1 MMDHKT
7 TTMLVSFP
15 LFSALRS
22 AEARMARSLEAVK
35 ASPCDLHVSN
45 LADAVERFRTLST
58 LARTAAEAS
67 RQGRNS

>member
-1 MMDHKT
+1 
-7 TTMLVSFP
+7 
-15 LFSALRS
+15 
-22 AEARMARSLEAVK
+22 MARSLEAVK